1 MATIDLP
8 ARPLPGPGPSGNGRA
23 QPAPPPPL
31 PRQRKWLQSASQ
43 VWGMMTLAAGVAR
56 ALVTPPYS
64 WRGEFVDQ
72 AWSLAKR
79 ASIPAAI
86 SAFGFGYGA
95 PGVQG
100 SLIAELLGDPTRVAA
115 IVGPAT
121 VREQA
126 VWITGMV
133 VAGVAGTA
141 MCADLG
147 ARKVRDELA
156 ALQVM
161 GVDPIRKLVA
171 PRVLALTLLMP
182 ALGIVVIT
190 VEAFAILL
198 ANLQVTST
206 VGGYFEAT
214 SHSFTTI
221 DLVANL
227 VKTSLSGFIV
237 GLVCCYKGMN
247 AKGGPVGVGRAVNQ
261 AVVISFCL
269 IWVLNY
275 AFNSTYLGAFPGA
288 QAVR

>member
-1 MATIDLP
+1 MP
-8 ARPLPGPGPSGNGRA
+8 RK
-23 QPAPPPPL
+23 QP
-31 PRQRKWLQSASQ
+31 KWLDASAQ
-43 VWGMMTLAAGVAR
+43 VWGMLKLAGGTAI
-56 ALVTPPYS
+56 ALVTPPFS
-64 WRGEFVDQ
+64 WRGEFVEQ
-72 AWSLAKR
+72 AWTLAKR
-79 ASIPAAI
+79 ASLPAGV

-100 SLIAELLGDPTRVAA
+100 TLIAELLGDPTRVAA

-141 MCADLG
+141 ICADLG

-156 ALQVM
+156 ALEVM

-171 PRVLALTLLMP
+171 PRVLAIALLMP

-190 VEAFAILL
+190 TEALAIML
-198 ANLQVTST
+198 ANLQFTGT

-227 VKTSLSGFIV
+227 VKTTVSGAVV

-247 AKGGPVGVGRAVNQ
+247 AKGGPQGVGRAVNQ
-261 AVVISFCL
+261 AVVISFCV
-269 IWVLNY
+269 IWVLNF

>member
-1 MATIDLP
+1 VAALDFPVHGP
-8 ARPLPGPGPSGNGRA
+8 AGTGRSA
-23 QPAPPPPL
+23 EPAAPPL
-31 PRQRKWLQSASQ
+31 PKRPSRWESFATQI
-43 VWGMMTLAAGVAR
+43 WGVLTLARGTIR
-56 ALVTPPYS
+56 SLVTPPFS

-72 AWSLAKR
+72 AFILAKR
-79 ASIPAAI
+79 ASIPAAV
-86 SAFGFGYGA
+86 SAMGFGYGA

-100 SLIAELLGDPTRVAA
+100 TLIAELLGDPTRVAA

-141 MCADLG
+141 ICADLG
-147 ARKVRDELA
+147 ARKVRDEIA
-156 ALQVM
+156 ALEVM

-171 PRVLALTLLMP
+171 PRVLAITLLMP
-182 ALGIVVIT
+182 ALGILVIT
-190 VEAFAILL
+190 TEAFAIML
-198 ANLQVTST
+198 ANLQFTGT

-214 SHSFTTI
+214 SHSFTTV

-227 VKTSLSGFIV
+227 VKTTVSGAVV
-237 GLVCCYKGMN
+237 GLVCCYKGLT

-261 AVVISFCL
+261 AVVISFVL
-269 IWVLNY
+269 IWVLNF

>member
-1 MATIDLP
+1 ML
-8 ARPLPGPGPSGNGRA
+8 
-23 QPAPPPPL
+23 
-31 PRQRKWLQSASQ
+31 K
-43 VWGMMTLAAGVAR
+43 LAGGTAVAL
-56 ALVTPPYS
+56 ATPPYS
-64 WRGEFVDQ
+64 WRGEFVEQ
-72 AWSLAKR
+72 AWTLAKR
-79 ASIPAAI
+79 ASIPAGV

-100 SLIAELLGDPTRVAA
+100 TLIAELLGDPTRVAA

-141 MCADLG
+141 ICADLG
-147 ARKVRDELA
+147 ARKVRQELA
-156 ALQVM
+156 ALEVM
-161 GVDPIRKLVA
+161 GVDPVRKLVA
-171 PRVLALTLLMP
+171 PRVLAIALLMP

-190 VEAFAILL
+190 TEALAIML
-198 ANLQVTST
+198 ANLQFTGT

-227 VKTSLSGFIV
+227 VKTTVSGAVV

-247 AKGGPVGVGRAVNQ
+247 AKGGPQGVGRAVNQ
-261 AVVISFCL
+261 AVVISFCV
-269 IWVLNY
+269 IWVLNF

>member
-1 MATIDLP
+1 M
-8 ARPLPGPGPSGNGRA
+8 
-23 QPAPPPPL
+23 
-31 PRQRKWLQSASQ
+31 LQ
-43 VWGMMTLAAGVAR
+43 LAGGTAR
-56 ALVTPPYS
+56 ALVTPPFI

-72 AWSLAKR
+72 AWTLARR
-79 ASIPAAI
+79 ASLPAAI

-100 SLIAELLGDPTRVAA
+100 TLIAELLGDPTRIAA

-156 ALQVM
+156 ALEVI
-161 GVDPIRKLVA
+161 GVDPVRTLVA
-171 PRVLALTLLMP
+171 PRVLALTVLMP

-190 VEAFAILL
+190 TEVLAILL
-198 ANLQVTST
+198 ANLAFTGT
-206 VGGYFEAT
+206 AGGYYEAT
-214 SHSFTTI
+214 THSFTTI

-227 VKTSLSGFIV
+227 VKTSVSGCIV
-237 GLVCCYKGMN
+237 GLVCAYKGMN
-247 AKGGPVGVGRAVNQ
+247 AKGGPQGVGRAVNQ
-261 AVVISFCL
+261 AVVISFVV
-269 IWVLNY
+269 IWTLNF
-275 AFNSTYLGAFPGA
+275 AFNSVYLGAFPGA

>member
-1 MATIDLP
+1 MATIDVP
-8 ARPLPGPGPSGNGRA
+8 VAPSPGAEPTTTPPRPRK
-23 QPAPPPPL
+23 QP
-31 PRQRKWLQSASQ
+31 KWLDAAGQ
-43 VWGMMTLAAGVAR
+43 VWGILTLAGGTAR
-56 ALVTPPYS
+56 ALFTPPFS

-72 AWSLAKR
+72 AFILAKR

-126 VWITGMV
+126 VWITGMI

-141 MCADLG
+141 ICADLG

-161 GVDPIRKLVA
+161 GVDPVRKLVA
-171 PRVLALTLLMP
+171 PRVLAITLLMP

-190 VEAFAILL
+190 TETFAILL
-198 ANLQVTST
+198 ANLQVTAT
-206 VGGYFEAT
+206 VGGYFEAV
-214 SHSFTTI
+214 SRSFTTI

-227 VKTSLSGFIV
+227 VKTSLSGAVV

-261 AVVISFCL
+261 AVVISFVI
-269 IWVLNY
+269 IWVLNF
-275 AFNSTYLGAFPGA
+275 AFNSVYLGAFPGA

>member
-1 MATIDLP
+1 MAALDIPTRPP
-8 ARPLPGPGPSGNGRA
+8 AGLER
-23 QPAPPPPL
+23 PAPPIPKKR
-31 PRQRKWLQSASQ
+31 PRWLDAASQ
-43 VWGMMTLAAGVAR
+43 AWGMLKLAGGTAT
-56 ALVTPPYS
+56 ALLTPPYS
-64 WRGEFVDQ
+64 WRGEFVEQ
-72 AWSLAKR
+72 AWTLAKR
-79 ASIPAAI
+79 ASIPAGV

-100 SLIAELLGDPTRVAA
+100 TLIAELLGDPTRVAA

-141 MCADLG
+141 ICADLG
-147 ARKVRDELA
+147 ARKVRQELA
-156 ALQVM
+156 ALEVM

-171 PRVLALTLLMP
+171 PRVLAIALLMP
-182 ALGIVVIT
+182 ALGIIVIT
-190 VEAFAILL
+190 TEAIAIML
-198 ANLQVTST
+198 ANLQFTGT

-227 VKTSLSGFIV
+227 VKTTVSGAVV

-247 AKGGPVGVGRAVNQ
+247 AKGGPQGVGRAVNQ
-261 AVVISFCL
+261 AVVISFCV
-269 IWVLNY
+269 IWVLNF

>member
-1 MATIDLP
+1 MATIDTP
-8 ARPLPGPGPSGNGRA
+8 VGRRPPLGPDLGA
-23 QPAPPPPL
+23 PPL
-31 PRQRKWLQSASQ
+31 PKKEPKWLTAAGQ
-43 VWGMMTLAAGVAR
+43 VWGILTLGGATIR
-56 ALVTPPYS
+56 AIFTPPFS

-72 AWSLAKR
+72 AWMLAKR

-126 VWITGMV
+126 VWITGMI

-161 GVDPIRKLVA
+161 GVDPVRELVA
-171 PRVLALTLLMP
+171 PRVLAITLLMP
-182 ALGIVVIT
+182 AIGIVVIT
-190 VEAFAILL
+190 TEAFAILL

-206 VGGYFEAT
+206 VGGYFEAV
-214 SHSFTTI
+214 SRSFTTI

-227 VKTSLSGFIV
+227 VKTSVSGAIV

-261 AVVISFCL
+261 AVVISFVL
-269 IWVLNY
+269 IWVLNF

>member
-1 MATIDLP
+1 VTTIEAP
-8 ARPLPGPGPSGNGRA
+8 AHAL
-23 QPAPPPPL
+23 PPPPAQDVA
-31 PRQRKWLQSASQ
+31 PPTREQAKWLQ
-43 VWGMMTLAAGVAR
+43 AAGQAWGILLLLAGTAR
-56 ALVTPPYS
+56 ALVTPPFS
-64 WRGEFVDQ
+64 WRGEFGDQ
-72 AWSLAKR
+72 AWSLTKR
-79 ASIPAAI
+79 ASLPAAI
-86 SAFGFGYGA
+86 SAFGIGYGA

-156 ALQVM
+156 ALEVM
-161 GVDPIRKLVA
+161 GVDPVRKLVA
-171 PRVLALTLLMP
+171 PRVLALTVLMP
-182 ALGIVVIT
+182 ALGILVIT
-190 VEAFAILL
+190 VETFAILL
-198 ANLQVTST
+198 ANLQVTAT
-206 VGGYFEAT
+206 VGGYFEAVNR
-214 SHSFTTI
+214 SFNTI

-227 VKTSLSGFIV
+227 VKTTLSGAVV
-237 GLVCCYKGMN
+237 GVICCYKGMN
-247 AKGGPVGVGRAVNQ
+247 AKGGPLGVGRAVNQ
-261 AVVISFCL
+261 AVVISFVI

>member
-1 MATIDLP
+1 VATIETPLRRP
-8 ARPLPGPGPSGNGRA
+8 AAPVPR
-23 QPAPPPPL
+23 PAPPL
-31 PRQRKWLQSASQ
+31 PKRQPKWVAAAEQ
-43 VWGMMTLAAGVAR
+43 VWGILQLAAGTIR
-56 ALVTPPYS
+56 AIFTPPFS

-72 AWSLAKR
+72 AWTLAKR

-141 MCADLG
+141 ICADLG
-147 ARKVRDELA
+147 ARKVRDELS

-161 GVDPIRKLVA
+161 GVDPVRELVA
-171 PRVLALTLLMP
+171 PRVLAITLLMP

-190 VEAFAILL
+190 TEAFAILL
-198 ANLQVTST
+198 ANLQVTAT
-206 VGGYFEAT
+206 VGGYFEAV
-214 SHSFTTI
+214 SRSFTTI

-227 VKTSLSGFIV
+227 VKTTVSGAIV
-237 GLVCCYKGMN
+237 GLVCCYKGMH
-247 AKGGPVGVGRAVNQ
+247 AQGGPVGVGRAVNQ

-269 IWVLNY
+269 IWVLNF

>member
-1 MATIDLP
+1 
-8 ARPLPGPGPSGNGRA
+8 
-23 QPAPPPPL
+23 
-31 PRQRKWLQSASQ
+31 
-43 VWGMMTLAAGVAR
+43 
-56 ALVTPPYS
+56 VTPPFS

-72 AWSLAKR
+72 AWMLAKR

-126 VWITGMV
+126 VWITGMI

-141 MCADLG
+141 ICADLG

-156 ALQVM
+156 ALRVM
-161 GVDPIRKLVA
+161 GVDPVRKLVA

-190 VEAFAILL
+190 TETFAIML
-198 ANLQVTST
+198 ANLQVTAT
-206 VGGYFEAT
+206 VGGYFEAVT
-214 SHSFTTI
+214 RSFTTI

-227 VKTSLSGFIV
+227 VKTSLSGAVV

-261 AVVISFCL
+261 AVVISFVI
-269 IWVLNY
+269 IWVLNF

>member
-1 MATIDLP
+1 LATIDTP
-8 ARPLPGPGPSGNGRA
+8 VGRRPPLGGELGA
-23 QPAPPPPL
+23 PPL
-31 PRQRKWLQSASQ
+31 PKKEPKWVTAAGQ
-43 VWGMMTLAAGVAR
+43 VWGILTLAGATIR
-56 ALVTPPYS
+56 AIFTPPFS

-72 AWSLAKR
+72 AWMLAKR

-126 VWITGMV
+126 VWITGMI

-141 MCADLG
+141 ICADLG
-147 ARKVRDELA
+147 ARKVRDELS

-161 GVDPIRKLVA
+161 GVDPVRELVA
-171 PRVLALTLLMP
+171 PRVLAITLLMP
-182 ALGIVVIT
+182 AIGIVVIT
-190 VEAFAILL
+190 TEAFAILL

-206 VGGYFEAT
+206 VGGYFAAV
-214 SHSFTTI
+214 SRSFTTI

-227 VKTSLSGFIV
+227 VKTSVSGAIV

-261 AVVISFCL
+261 AVVISFVL
-269 IWVLNY
+269 IWVLNF

>member
-1 MATIDLP
+1 MAALDIPVRP
-8 ARPLPGPGPSGNGRA
+8 ARPGGLK
-23 QPAPPPPL
+23 PADPPRT
-31 PRQRKWLQSASQ
+31 RQDPKWLEAAGQ
-43 VWGMMTLAAGVAR
+43 VWGMLTLAGKTAI
-56 ALVTPPYS
+56 ALVTPPFS

-72 AWSLAKR
+72 AWMLAKR

-126 VWITGMV
+126 VWITGMI

-141 MCADLG
+141 ICADLG
-147 ARKVRDELA
+147 ARKVRDELS

-161 GVDPIRKLVA
+161 GVDPVRKLVA
-171 PRVLALTLLMP
+171 PRVLAITLLMP

-190 VEAFAILL
+190 TEAFAILL

-206 VGGYFEAT
+206 VGGYFEAV

-227 VKTSLSGFIV
+227 VKTSLSGAVV
-237 GLVCCYKGMN
+237 GLVCCYKGMH

-261 AVVISFCL
+261 AVVISFVV
-269 IWVLNY
+269 IWVLNF

>member
-1 MATIDLP
+1 MAVVDAPRAPGRDQPTRSFV
-8 ARPLPGPGPSGNGRA
+8 RPKP
-23 QPAPPPPL
+23 QP
-31 PRQRKWLQSASQ
+31 KWVEWASQ
-43 VWGMMTLAAGVAR
+43 VWGILTLTGGVVR
-56 ALVTPPYS
+56 AIFTPPFS

-72 AWSLAKR
+72 SWLLAKR

-141 MCADLG
+141 ICADLG
-147 ARKVRDELA
+147 ARKVRDELS

-161 GVDPIRKLVA
+161 GVDPIRSLVA

-190 VEAFAILL
+190 TEAFAIML
-198 ANLQVTST
+198 ANLQVTGT

-227 VKTSLSGFIV
+227 VKTSVSGAVV
-237 GLVCCYKGMN
+237 GIVCCYKGMN

-269 IWVLNY
+269 IWILNF

>member
-1 MATIDLP
+1 MTTIEAP
-8 ARPLPGPGPSGNGRA
+8 AHAL
-23 QPAPPPPL
+23 PPPPAQDVA
-31 PRQRKWLQSASQ
+31 PPTREQAKWLQ
-43 VWGMMTLAAGVAR
+43 AAGQAWGILQLLAGTAR
-56 ALVTPPYS
+56 ALVTPPFS

-72 AWSLAKR
+72 AWSLTKR
-79 ASIPAAI
+79 ASLPAAI

-156 ALQVM
+156 ALEVM
-161 GVDPIRKLVA
+161 GVDPVRKLVA
-171 PRVLALTLLMP
+171 PRVLALTVLMP
-182 ALGIVVIT
+182 ALGILVIT
-190 VEAFAILL
+190 VETFAILL
-198 ANLQVTST
+198 ANLQVTAT
-206 VGGYFEAT
+206 VGGYFEAVNR
-214 SHSFTTI
+214 SFNTI

-227 VKTSLSGFIV
+227 VKTTLSGAVV
-237 GLVCCYKGMN
+237 GVICCYKGMN
-247 AKGGPVGVGRAVNQ
+247 AKGGPLGVGRAVNQ
-261 AVVISFCL
+261 AVVISFVI

>member
-1 MATIDLP
+1 MTTIEAPAHALP
-8 ARPLPGPGPSGNGRA
+8 PAV
-23 QPAPPPPL
+23 QDDAPPT
-31 PRQRKWLQSASQ
+31 REQAKWLQAAGQ
-43 VWGMMTLAAGVAR
+43 AWGILRLLAATAR
-56 ALVTPPYS
+56 ALVTPPFA

-72 AWSLAKR
+72 AWSLTKR

-147 ARKVRDELA
+147 ARKVRDELS
-156 ALQVM
+156 ALEVM
-161 GVDPIRKLVA
+161 GVDPVRKLVA
-171 PRVLALTLLMP
+171 PRVLALTVLMP
-182 ALGIVVIT
+182 ALGILVIT
-190 VEAFAILL
+190 VETFAILL
-198 ANLQVTST
+198 ANLQVTAT
-206 VGGYFEAT
+206 VGGYFEAVNR
-214 SHSFTTI
+214 SFNTI

-227 VKTSLSGFIV
+227 VKTTLSGAVV
-237 GLVCCYKGMN
+237 GVICCYKGMN
-247 AKGGPVGVGRAVNQ
+247 AKGGPLGVGRAVNQ
-261 AVVISFCL
+261 AVVISFVI

>member
-1 MATIDLP
+1 MAAVDVV
-8 ARPLPGPGPSGNGRA
+8 RPGPKPA
-23 QPAPPPPL
+23 EPAAPPRPKERP
-31 PRQRKWLQSASQ
+31 KWLQAAAQ
-43 VWGMMTLAAGVAR
+43 AWEIMTLGGRTAR
-56 ALVTPPYS
+56 ALVTRPFS

-72 AWSLAKR
+72 AWTLAKR
-79 ASIPAAI
+79 ASIPAGI

-141 MCADLG
+141 ICADLG
-147 ARKVRDELA
+147 ARKVRQEIA
-156 ALQVM
+156 ALEVL
-161 GVDPIRKLVA
+161 GVDPIRELVA
-171 PRVLALTLLMP
+171 PRVLALTILMP

-190 VEAFAILL
+190 TEAFAIML
-198 ANLQVTST
+198 ANLQVTGT

-227 VKTSLSGFIV
+227 VKTSISGAVV

-261 AVVISFCL
+261 AVVISFVL
-269 IWVLNY
+269 IWVLNF

>member
-1 MATIDLP
+1 MEAITIP
-8 ARPLPGPGPSGNGRA
+8 RP
-23 QPAPPPPL
+23 PAPPTAEPDNAPPI
-31 PRQRKWLQSASQ
+31 PPAQPKWLAAAGQ
-43 VWGMMTLAAGVAR
+43 VWGMLQLAGGTAR
-56 ALVTPPYS
+56 ALVTPPFI

-72 AWSLAKR
+72 AWTLARR
-79 ASIPAAI
+79 ASLPAAI

-100 SLIAELLGDPTRVAA
+100 TLIAELLGDPTRIAA

-156 ALQVM
+156 ALEVI
-161 GVDPIRKLVA
+161 GVDPVRTLVA
-171 PRVLALTLLMP
+171 PRVLALTVLMP

-190 VEAFAILL
+190 TEVIAILL
-198 ANLQVTST
+198 ANLAFTGT
-206 VGGYFEAT
+206 AGGYYEAT
-214 SHSFTTI
+214 THSFTTI

-227 VKTSLSGFIV
+227 VKTSVSGAVV
-237 GLVCCYKGMN
+237 GLVCAYKGMN
-247 AKGGPVGVGRAVNQ
+247 AKGGPQGVGRAVNQ
-261 AVVISFCL
+261 AVVISFVV
-269 IWVLNY
+269 IWTLNF
-275 AFNSTYLGAFPGA
+275 AFNSVYLGAFPGA